1 MVSGGGGEGGRGV
14 PAMRN
19 AGPSISH
26 TLSAGPAWRGLK
38 GGRQDAG
45 VFFITTPPRQRAN
58 KLSSPIGLIDNAGRL
73 AQNVK

>member
-1 MVSGGGGEGGRGV
+1 
-14 PAMRN
+14 MRN

-26 TLSAGPAWRGLK
+26 TLNAGAARRGLK

-58 KLSSPIGLIDNAGRL
+58 KLSSPIGLIDNAGEPARH
-73 AQNVK
+73 VK